1 MQILNHPMTHCIA
14 RLFLG
19 LSIVVCVLGFDEQA
33 VAEVRQPR
41 ILADDPGIITR
52 TEYAFKKCMH
62 KAKRIRDERVCD
74 SIKPALRVCL
84 RTELSFS
91 TGKKAQATCE
101 HLFIM

>member
-1 MQILNHPMTHCIA
+1 MQIHKHSKTHFVA
-14 RLFLG
+14 RYLLS
-19 LSIVVCVLGFDEQA
+19 LSIVLCGMELGDQA
-33 VAEVRQPR
+33 FADVRQPR
-41 ILADDPGIITR
+41 ILADDPGAITR
-52 TEYAFKKCMH
+52 TEYAFRKCMK
-62 KAKRIRDERVCD
+62 KANHIRDERVCD